1 MKKEDLLTLIK
12 KLKEY
17 KIPDDIVVNL
27 FNQKEDLLNELKDLN
42 EPKSRVAINLFQ
54 RYLTT
59 DYDIVEIIK
68 ILEQSKYY
76 KKTLD
81 FLCNYYAI
89 EEGMTIEGAKLILQA
104 RAEQYADCVLN
115 VLCNGHDNDTPIA
128 IEGAKLVL
136 QAETEKLAHSVS
148 LALWDSILNKAG
160 VAIEAAKLI
169 LQSQTG
175 N

>member
-42 EPKSRVAINLFQ
+42 EPKLRVAINLFQ

-89 EEGMTIEGAKLILQA
+89 EKGMAIEGAKLILQA
-104 RAEQYADCVLN
+104 KTEYYAECVLN
-115 VLCNGHDNDTPIA
+115 VLCNSDAIEKGIA
-128 IEGAKLVL
+128 IEGAKLIL
-136 QAETEKLAHSVS
+136 QAKTEYYA
-148 LALWDSILNKAG
+148 
-160 VAIEAAKLI
+160 
-169 LQSQTG
+169 
-175 N
+175 